1 MHDPQADGN
10 CFFHCCIYFLK
21 KYKANHHNYTAK
33 TLREKVFT
41 KARNETTQWQAFI
54 DESPDEYLEKM
65 IQTGEWVDH
74 IGIQLTANL
83 LRRKIIIITTEAQ
96 NRTVHIDPS
105 AGECHVRAIFL
116 GHLNNEH
123 YITLKPLPHS
133 KYHYP
138 QFTE

>member
-41 KARNETTQWQAFI
+41 KARYKNNFLTSIIFIKYRNETAQWQAFI
-54 DESPDEYLEKM
+54 DETPDEYLEKM
-65 IQTGEWVDH
+65 MQTGEWVDH

-83 LRRKIIIITTEAQ
+83 LRRKIIIITTGQAFQ
-96 NRTVHIDPS
+96 AHI
-105 AGECHVRAIFL
+105 IL
-116 GHLNNEH
+116 
-123 YITLKPLPHS
+123 
-133 KYHYP
+133 
-138 QFTE
+138 